1 MLTTEE
7 LRRFAA
13 EAGTDVLAVT
23 SAEPFTAFAQVLR
36 ERAAE
41 YAAAEEW
48 LKTRVAPTRAMAGAR
63 SIVLVGEYRN
73 CRESAPGP
81 DHPRPYGR
89 IAREF
94 CSAEAEEA
102 WPRVAQFIRSRGCE
116 VMPAQRHIPVKA
128 AVVRSGAGRYGKNNL
143 TYVDGLGSWV
153 RWSPLL
159 TDAELEPTGRA
170 DLKTPHPACEGCSR
184 CIEACPTGAL
194 TEPYRIDPRRCR
206 DSILGSEAK
215 IPEEM
220 RGKMGSWIYGCDV
233 CQEVC
238 PINKGL
244 RPKDRRPSTYSSRT
258 PRLPDGLDPHPM
270 LISLLDLDD
279 RHRVLKRNAII
290 ALGNLGAGEAAPKL
304 AQIAQDRSFPLARY
318 AEWALRRIKVKM

>member
-1 MLTTEE
+1 MLTTGE
-7 LRRFAA
+7 LKRLAL
-13 EAGTDVLAVT
+13 EAGADALAVT
-23 SAEPFTAFAQVLR
+23 STEPFTAFAQVLR
-36 ERAAE
+36 ERAAD

-48 LKTRVAPTRAMAGAR
+48 LKTRVAPTRAMAGAK
-63 SIVLVGEYRN
+63 SIVLVGEYKN

-102 WPRVAQFIRSRGCE
+102 WPRVAQLIQSRGHRA
-116 VMPAQRHIPVKA
+116 MPAQRNVPVKP

-153 RWSPLL
+153 RWTPLL

-206 DSILGSEAK
+206 DSILGSEAE

-220 RGKMGSWIYGCDV
+220 REKMGSWIYGCDV
-233 CQEVC
+233 CQEAC
-238 PINKGL
+238 PVNRGL

-270 LISLLDLDD
+270 LIPLLDLDG
-279 RHRVLKRNAII
+279 RYRVLKRNAII
-290 ALGNLGAGEAAPKL
+290 ALGNLEVAEAAPKL
-304 AQIAQDRSFPLARY
+304 ARTAQNGSSPLARY
-318 AEWALRRIKVKM
+318 AEWALRRIKVKR